1 MTEKYPVKVFVY
13 GTLKRGGSNHDV
25 MVRAGGTF
33 VGEAK
38 TAELRKLIVT
48 YLPFLC
54 DGHAPDGYQ
63 VEGEIFEIPDAR
75 GLEIIDILEGNRSFY
90 QRRLDDFIEPATPQI
105 AVSMRSP
112 EFSISSGLILG
123 MSRAMDQKVNTALP
137 LGNNQDKGRKSV
149 SHIFFC
155 TI

>member
-1 MTEKYPVKVFVY
+1 MDEKEYPVKVFVY

-33 VGEAK
+33 LCEAK

-63 VEGEIFEIPDAR
+63 VEGEIYEIPDKQ
-75 GLEIIDILEGNRSFY
+75 GLDKIDTLEGNGSFY
-90 QRRLDDFIEPATPQI
+90 QRRLDDFIECDSAKEHTAWVYYVI
-105 AVSMRSP
+105 RK
-112 EFSISSGLILG
+112 
-123 MSRAMDQKVNTALP
+123 MDGEP
-137 LGNNQDKGRKSV
+137 RKR
-149 SHIFFC
+149 F
-155 TI
+155 

>member
-1 MTEKYPVKVFVY
+1 MVESFLVKVFVY

-33 VGEAK
+33 LCEAK

-48 YLPFLC
+48 HLPFLC

-75 GLEIIDILEGNRSFY
+75 GLELIDTLEGNGSFY
-90 QRRLDDFIEPATPQI
+90 QQPRRLHRTGFTQGTHRLGLLHLAEMDGEPH
-105 AVSMRSP
+105 RS
-112 EFSISSGLILG
+112 F
-123 MSRAMDQKVNTALP
+123 
-137 LGNNQDKGRKSV
+137 
-149 SHIFFC
+149 
-155 TI
+155 